1 MTSSR
6 SPIRLLPQVL
16 LAMAIAMSIAPAFE
30 TMTIRSLPLAQ
41 SSPLWGLLLA
51 LIAGLLFRFRHHLF
65 TPTPP
70 HAGTAHRREHTPGLQ
85 QTR

>member
-1 MTSSR
+1 
-6 SPIRLLPQVL
+6 
-16 LAMAIAMSIAPAFE
+16 
-30 TMTIRSLPLAQ
+30 
-41 SSPLWGLLLA
+41 LLA